1 MFCFLV
7 LDHDLSKHNFKPYIT
22 TYEQDCSLLRTS
34 HHITLASSPHSS
46 SSAKGPPIDGERL
59 DYVFFVKINLTFSFV
74 LWWTPQMQKCS
85 IDLSKIIRHG
95 CQSNDSTPK
104 TYSTCYGCFSMKLDI
119 ISKNHGFVHTYVY
132 YANMQGRLHFIE

>member
-1 MFCFLV
+1 MLCFLV
-7 LDHDLSKHNFKPYIT
+7 LDHDLSKHNYKPYIT

-95 CQSNDSTPK
+95 CQSNKFTKNLAHVTVVFQWNLKLLQKIMGS
-104 TYSTCYGCFSMKLDI
+104 YVCY
-119 ISKNHGFVHTYVY
+119 T
-132 YANMQGRLHFIE
+132 NMQGRLHFVE